1 MNGIF
6 LWNFGFD

>member
-6 LWNFGFD
+6 LNY